1 MRHSLISDFMSNL
14 DNAARKGKREIVF
27 RPYSKLIGNILG
39 LLKERGY
46 VEEYEIFEDGR
57 GGGFRIRLSP
67 HINRCGPIMP
77 HFPVKYRELEKWE
90 KRYLPALNFGFLIMT
105 TNRGIMASDQAKRER
120 VGGRLLAYIY

>member
-1 MRHSLISDFMSNL
+1 
-14 DNAARKGKREIVF
+14 
-27 RPYSKLIGNILG
+27 
-39 LLKERGY
+39 
-46 VEEYEIFEDGR
+46 
-57 GGGFRIRLSP
+57 
-67 HINRCGPIMP
+67 MP